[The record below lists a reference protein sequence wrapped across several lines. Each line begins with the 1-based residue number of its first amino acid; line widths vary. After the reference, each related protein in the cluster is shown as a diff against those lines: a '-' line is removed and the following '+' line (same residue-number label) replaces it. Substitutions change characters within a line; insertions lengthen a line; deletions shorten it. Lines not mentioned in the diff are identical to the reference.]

1 MTIPSRPNPLLG
13 SIAALIVLVGVSS
26 SRAGTEIEAAP
37 GKDKIVVPA
46 ADRLPPAMIT
56 LGTKAS
62 SDLTEGFLDSVLP
75 FWAPGDAV
83 VFLNTRTN
91 IDSNDELLG
100 SYGLGARYLVPGHDI
115 IVGGNAYYDTIHGKD
130 GSDFDELGLGAE
142 ILTRWVD
149 ARFNYY
155 LPESQHTLTEK
166 RSRSESQSELGPV
179 FRNRVSPDLILFQQQ
194 RFTRSSRTTKRT
206 YEAALEGWNAEV
218 GFLVPGLDKYMELR
232 FFAGAYSYD
241 NPFGGDFTG
250 FKARAEARILPGL
263 IAGVE
268 YWDDTYM
275 TGGHW
280 TGEFAVSVPFSIF
293 NLANG
298 RNPFEGTGEMF
309 RPRRREFRERMSD
322 MVVRSHRV
330 MTITGTD
337 TTTTRNAVAPVVTE
351 GGIVLKPKVKYFAGG
366 TPPPPQ
372 VDGGEGN

>member
-1 MTIPSRPNPLLG
+1 MTISRRPSPLLG
-13 SIAALIVLVGVSS
+13 SIAALTSLVGLSTAP
-26 SRAGTEIEAAP
+26 AGTEIEAAP

-46 ADRLPPAMIT
+46 ADRLPPAMLT
-56 LGTKAS
+56 LGAKS
-62 SDLTEGFLDSVLP
+62 SSHLTEGFVDSVLP

-83 VFLNTRTN
+83 VFLNTRTSL
-91 IDSNDELLG
+91 DGNDEMIG
-100 SYGLGARYLVPGHDI
+100 SYGLGARYLVPGREI
-115 IVGGNAYYDTIHGKD
+115 IVGGNAYYDSIHSRNGN
-130 GSDFDELGLGAE
+130 DFDELGLGVE

-155 LPESQHTLTEK
+155 LPEGKQTLTDK
-166 RSRSESQSELGPV
+166 RSGSESDSELGPV
-179 FRNRVSPDLILFQQQ
+179 FSNRVTPNLILFQQQ
-194 RFTRSSRTTKRT
+194 RFTRSSRTTKRS

-268 YWDDTYM
+268 YWDDAYL

-293 NLANG
+293 NLAQG
-298 RNPFEGTGEMF
+298 RNPFEGTAEMF

-330 MTITGTD
+330 MTVTGTNTS
-337 TTTTRNAVAPVVTE
+337 TTQNAVAPVATE
-351 GGIVLKPKVKYFAGG
+351 GGLVLKPRVRYFAGA
-366 TPPPPQ
+366 TPPPQ

>member
-1 MTIPSRPNPLLG
+1 MTISRRPYPLLG
-13 SIAALIVLVGVSS
+13 SIAALISLVGVSS
-26 SRAGTEIEAAP
+26 APAGTEIEAAP

-46 ADRLPPAMIT
+46 ADRLPPAMLT
-56 LGTKAS
+56 LGAKSS
-62 SDLTEGFLDSVLP
+62 SDLTEGFVDSVLP

-91 IDSNDELLG
+91 LDGNDEMLG
-100 SYGLGARYLVPGHDI
+100 SYGLGARYLVPGREI
-115 IVGGNAYYDTIHGKD
+115 IIGGNAYYDSIHSSNGN
-130 GSDFDELGLGAE
+130 DFDELGLGVE

-155 LPESQHTLTEK
+155 LPEGKHTLTDK
-166 RSRSESQSELGPV
+166 RSGSESDSELGPI
-179 FRNRVSPDLILFQQQ
+179 FSNRVTPNLILFQQQ
-194 RFTRSSRTTKRT
+194 RFTRSSRTTKRS

-268 YWDDTYM
+268 YWDDAYL

-293 NLANG
+293 NLAQG
-298 RNPFEGTGEMF
+298 RNPFEGTAEMF

-330 MTITGTD
+330 MTATGTNTS
-337 TTTTRNAVAPVVTE
+337 TTENAVAPVATE
-351 GGIVLKPKVKYFAGG
+351 GGLVLKPRVRYFAGA
-366 TPPPPQ
+366 TPPPQ